1 MIELAFFQQELASI
15 IATAIATKPTATAM
29 METQM
34 VGQGGYG
41 AVHAVGSHAVKVIDC
56 TRSDAQ
62 QTFSK
67 ECRIGMELRHPNIVR

>member
-1 MIELAFFQQELASI
+1 
-15 IATAIATKPTATAM
+15 
-29 METQM
+29 M

-67 ECRIGMELRHPNIVR
+67 ECRIGRELRHPNIVR